1 VGLGLGLGP
10 GPQGHA
16 VPGVWG
22 GSNGPTRM
30 VFIVIDRQQS
40 LLKAVLKKI
49 IKAFLIRGKAQ
60 MKQAL
65 VVSQEVK
72 NDTFFLGFTASQ

>member
-1 VGLGLGLGP
+1 MGD
-10 GPQGHA
+10 
-16 VPGVWG
+16 GVWG
-22 GSNGPTRM
+22 GSNGPKRM
-30 VFIVIDRQQS
+30 VVRIVDSQQS

-60 MKQAL
+60 MKPAL

-72 NDTFFLGFTASQ
+72 NDTFFLVVPQRHSDRLGGS